1 MMKTFVHL
9 PQPFLVSVIREKDPA
24 SVNANIKNSEYDGA
38 DAYDLHLNA
47 LEKQYRNPHDLGNI
61 MSSTTRPVLLLNY
74 RSDPQTTDAER
85 AEEQLMGIKAGAAGI
100 DLIGDYFDAD
110 RPVMTPQVLT
120 EYSLTRGSKPLEL
133 TENRESLKR
142 QRALIDQIHDLGAE
156 VLLSAHTRVVM
167 TTEQVIPFA
176 LEMASRGPD
185 MIKIVTVCLNENDLV
200 EAFLTIIE
208 LKKVMKIPFQFQCH
222 GQHGKLL
229 RVMGPM
235 LGSALIFCNQQYKP
249 GLHPDQPLLRSMR
262 TVLQN
267 VDWRVSRTEP
277 GESLNLT

>member
-1 MMKTFVHL
+1 MKKTFVHL
-9 PQPFLVSVIREKDPA
+9 PQPFLVAVIREKDPA

-38 DAYDLHLNA
+38 DAYDLHLNV
-47 LEKQYRNPHDLGNI
+47 LEKQYRNPRDLGNI

-74 RSDPQTTDAER
+74 RSDPQMTDAER
-85 AEEQLMGIKAGAAGI
+85 AEEQLLGIRSGAAGI
-100 DLIGDYFDAD
+100 DLIGDYFDPD
-110 RPVMTPQVLT
+110 RPVMTPQALN

-133 TENRESLKR
+133 TENREALKR
-142 QRALIDQIHDLGAE
+142 QQELIGQIHELGGE
-156 VLLSAHTRVVM
+156 VLLSSHTRVLM

-176 LEMASRGPD
+176 LEMESRGPD
-185 MIKIVTVCLNENDLV
+185 MIKIVTICLNENDLL
-200 EAFLTIIE
+200 EAFRTIVE

-222 GQHGKLL
+222 GQHSKLL

-267 VDWRVSRTEP
+267 VDWRVSRSEP